1 MGYCINP
8 LCPQRH
14 NPDDAENCLSC
25 GNPLLINGRIRLLR
39 PLRSLS
45 ENPYAYTDV
54 FEVEDFDVNL
64 HLEPRIRIMKV
75 LRWSDDFKLV
85 ELLQRESL
93 VLQLLDHPG
102 IPKSSR
108 DDYFT
113 FTLNDGLL
121 ELHCLVI
128 EKIEGENLAQWVKS
142 YGRITS
148 KLAYD
153 WLLQL
158 IDILDLVH
166 RSGFFHRD
174 IKPENIICQPNG
186 KLALIDFGGA
196 REITRSYLMKVST
209 SGGLD
214 TGIGG
219 GHEITAIRTACY
231 SPLEQINGQAV
242 PQSDFY
248 ALGRT
253 LVYSVTGISLLEIKS
268 DERTGRLL
276 WRDKAPHI
284 DKYLADFIDYLIA
297 PFPGQ
302 RPQNTQI
309 IIQRLE
315 RLPIQSKIHRIIDSN
330 PFRVLAASLIVLV
343 FVWGYKGYS
352 LARSNYYFGQGSR
365 HLNEPEIAKKYY
377 KLAVKYNPKDIDAYN
392 NLALAC
398 QQLRDVQCVND
409 TYEKVF
415 KLKPNNWVLHY
426 NLGNFYD
433 DQGKYD
439 EAEKQYKL
447 AIQHS
452 NNKAANAVSNL
463 ARLKNLQEKYSE
475 AAELVLQGLN
485 STQNPEWEA
494 GLYKNLGWARLKQ
507 RRYVEAEDYLQKS
520 VKLDSQRVDAYCLLA
535 DTYERLGNFSKAGI
549 YWQICLTA
557 RSSLPEVQEWKQQKL
572 QQIFREN

>member
-1 MGYCINP
+1 VGYCINP
-8 LCPQRH
+8 LCSQRH
-14 NPDDAENCLSC
+14 NPDDTENCLAC
-25 GNPLLINGRIRLLR
+25 GNSLLINGRIRLLR

-45 ENPYAYTDV
+45 ENPYTYTDV
-54 FEVEDFDVNL
+54 FEVEDFDANL
-64 HLEPRIRIMKV
+64 HLEPQIRVMKV
-75 LRWSDDFKLV
+75 LRWSDNFKLV

-93 VLQLLDHPG
+93 ILQLLEHPG
-102 IPKSSR
+102 IPKSSKS
-108 DDYFT
+108 DYFT
-113 FTLNDGLL
+113 FTLNDGFL
-121 ELHCLVI
+121 ELHCLVM
-128 EKIEGENLAQWVKS
+128 EKIEGDNLAQWIKS

-148 KLAYD
+148 ILAYD

-174 IKPENIICQPNG
+174 IKPENIIYQPNG

-196 REITRSYLMKVST
+196 RQITRTYLMKVST
-209 SGGLD
+209 SGGSD
-214 TGIGG
+214 TKIGS

-253 LVYSVTGISLLEIKS
+253 LVYSATGISLLEIKS

-276 WRDKAPHI
+276 WRSKAPHI
-284 DKYLADFIDYLIA
+284 DKYLADFIDYLMA

-315 RLPIQSKIHRIIDSN
+315 RLPIQSKINRIIESN
-330 PFRVLAASLIVLV
+330 PFKIFVVSLISLAIL
-343 FVWGYKGYS
+343 FGYKEFNR
-352 LARSNYYFGQGSR
+352 AKSNYYFDQGSR
-365 HLNEPEIAKKYY
+365 NLDEPKIAKKYY
-377 KLAVKYNPKDIDAYN
+377 KLAAKYNPKDIAAYN
-392 NLALAC
+392 NLAIAC
-398 QQLRDVQCVND
+398 QQLRDIQCVND
-409 TYEKVF
+409 SYEKIF

-439 EAEKQYKL
+439 LAEQQYKL
-447 AIQHS
+447 AIQYS

-475 AAELVLQGLN
+475 AAELVFQGLN
-485 STQNPEWEA
+485 HTQNPEWLA
-494 GLYKNLGWARLKQ
+494 GLYKNLGWARMKQ
-507 RRYVEAEDYLQKS
+507 QHYAEAEDYLQKS

-535 DTYERLGNFSKAGI
+535 QTNEGLGNFSKAGI

-557 RSSLPEVQEWKQQKL
+557 RFSLPEVQQWRQQKL
-572 QQIFREN
+572 RQIFN